1 MNVRRFAAGV
11 AVLPVVAAI
20 AAGCGSSSSSGSAAA
35 PSGAG
40 SSGSGSGKAVNVG
53 LEGPLT
59 GNLAAFGAAMVKGAQ
74 WAIGIINA
82 DGGVLGQQVKL
93 ATQDDANDPG
103 DAVNAAGDL
112 MSVHHVAG
120 LLGPTAYTSGTVI
133 PLTLR
138 GGIPDLMWGGGAE
151 FDTEKSP
158 NFFRMTPSDTEA
170 ADAMALYAHNRGW
183 NRVALAIGNGTGDQ
197 PLVPALKDAAKRLG
211 MIVTASVTIN
221 SGATSYSSE
230 VRTLSAGHPQ
240 VIFGQFAPPSA
251 AIVFGEL
258 ASQGL
263 TSTPWVAS
271 SVWFTSDFYH
281 AVGKTIA
288 TGPVYITYPAT
299 IGGGYTAFLK
309 VLKEKTGQSTPDG
322 GEPEMWDAANLW
334 ALGADVAGTFKSPAI
349 YNGIMKAANGPGAAC
364 FTYTQCHNLLKAG
377 KSIKYHGAAS
387 DTTFNKFH
395 NVFGPFG
402 VAQFTA
408 SGKTK
413 TLAILSASSIAQ
425 KLG

>member
-1 MNVRRFAAGV
+1 MHVRRFVTGL
-11 AVLPVVAAI
+11 AVLPVLAAI
-20 AAGCGSSSSSGSAAA
+20 AAGCGSSSSSGSG
-35 PSGAG
+35 GAG
-40 SSGSGSGKAVNVG
+40 SSGSGSGKTVNVG

-59 GNLAAFGAAMVKGAQ
+59 GNLAAFGTAMVKGAQ
-74 WAIGIINA
+74 WAIGVINA

-93 ATQDDANDPG
+93 HTQDDANDPG
-103 DAVNAAGDL
+103 DAVNAAGAL
-112 MSVHHVAG
+112 MSVDHVTG
-120 LLGPTAYTSGTVI
+120 LLGPTAYTSGTVV

-197 PLVPALKDAAKRLG
+197 PLVPALNDAAKKLG
-211 MIVTASVTIN
+211 MTVTNSVTID

-230 VRTLSAGHPQ
+230 VRTLFSGHPQ
-240 VIFGQFAPPSA
+240 VVFGQFAPPSA
-251 AIVFGEL
+251 AIVFGEV

-263 TSTPWVAS
+263 ISTPWVAS

-288 TGPVYITYPAT
+288 SGPIYITYPAT
-299 IGGGYTAFLK
+299 IGGGYKAFLK
-309 VLKEKTGQSTPDG
+309 VLKAKTGQSTPDG

-349 YNGIMKAANGPGAAC
+349 YNGIVKAANGPGTAC
-364 FTYTQCHNLLKAG
+364 FTYTQCYSLLKAK

-387 DTTFNKFH
+387 DTTFNAYH

-402 VAQFTA
+402 VAQFTT

-413 TLAILSASSIAQ
+413 TLAILSSASIQQ